1 MNSNAIFELSTSSFS
16 QSSNLPLTNFSDK
29 KLLALCKK
37 YGTQALL
44 WRQKFIGLLPEANR
58 RKLYEKKGYGSIFEF
73 GKRMAGLS
81 EDQIRLA
88 INLEKR
94 FEDKPVLRRALVEGR
109 VSINKLS
116 RIVSIANVSNESIL
130 AASAEVLS
138 NRSLEV
144 LVRDVKR
151 GGESDLRNQ
160 NGLFEPQ
167 IDAKSLHVQASQ
179 INIQS
184 QEIILKKAQLNLAED
199 TINHLLALQ
208 EKGIDIDKIVR
219 GGFVKRNEDLAGKKV
234 RNAEYVAKK
243 EWKRKADG
251 KRPVR
256 YIGVETKKIL
266 EEEFGV
272 KCAAPGC
279 ARESKNIHHTARF
292 GLTGSNNPHFLAPLC
307 KEHHDIAHVMDEK
320 FMMMKNL
327 EIGYY
332 ETDFGM

>member
-1 MNSNAIFELSTSSFS
+1 MNST
-16 QSSNLPLTNFSDK
+16 TDFSDK

-94 FEDKPVLRRALVEGR
+94 FEDKPVLKSMLVDGK
-109 VSINKLS
+109 VSINKLA
-116 RIVSIANVSNESIL
+116 RVVSIATSENESVL
-130 AASAEVLS
+130 ATSAEVLS

-151 GGESDLRNQ
+151 KENSNNMDEMLFEYLDLRSQ

-179 INIQS
+179 INMQS
-184 QEIILKKAQLNLAED
+184 QEIVLKKAQLNLSED
-199 TINHLLALQ
+199 TINHLLELQ
-208 EKGIDIDKIVR
+208 EKGIDIDKVVR
-219 GGFVKRNEDLAGKKV
+219 GGFKKRNEDLAEKKV
-234 RNAEYVAKK
+234 RNAEDVVKK
-243 EWKRKADG
+243 EEERKAEG
-251 KRPVR
+251 KKPVR
-256 YIGVETKKIL
+256 YIGVEIKKIL

-272 KCAAPGC
+272 KCATPGC
-279 ARESKNIHHTARF
+279 NYDSEHIHHTARF
-292 GLTGSNNPHFLAPLC
+292 GLTGSNNPQFLAPLC
-307 KEHHDIAHVMDEK
+307 KGHHDIAHIMDEK
-320 FMMMKNL
+320 FMMMK
-327 EIGYY
+327 
-332 ETDFGM
+332 TMKRR